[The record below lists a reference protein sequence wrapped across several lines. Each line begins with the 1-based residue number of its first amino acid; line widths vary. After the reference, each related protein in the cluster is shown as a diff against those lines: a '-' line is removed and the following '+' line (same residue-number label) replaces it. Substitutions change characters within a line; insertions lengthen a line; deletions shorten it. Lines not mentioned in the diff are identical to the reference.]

1 MMTINTILI
10 TIVTRLDHISVMST
24 KSILISKISKV
35 YIMSETFKLLLNLRS
50 LRAVSR
56 EISLDQLQ
64 ESLEKLTQVVNERTQ
79 EEEQLHAENKE
90 RNDKL
95 EAYREMLIA
104 DGIDPEELLGLMSA
118 KPKKSP
124 RPPRPA
130 KYKYVDAD
138 GQEKTWTGQGRT
150 PKFLVD
156 KNLEDFLI

>member
-1 MMTINTILI
+1 MSDTI
-10 TIVTRLDHISVMST
+10 
-24 KSILISKISKV
+24 
-35 YIMSETFKLLLNLRS
+35 KLLLNLRS
-50 LRAVSR
+50 LRALSR
-56 EISLDQLQ
+56 EMTLEQLQ
-64 ESLEKLTQVVNERTQ
+64 ESLDKLTQVVNERTQ
-79 EEEQLHAENKE
+79 EEAQYIAENKE

-118 KPKKSP
+118 KPQKSN

-130 KYKYVDAD
+130 KYKYVDED